1 MSQFELHIRAITGD
15 LDNNSINFKPSLMFN
30 ILSKYPDDNILKELE
45 SNFFHSYNKEER
57 DLRKLGHITITK
69 NKPEQLESTLSG
81 YLELLDS

>member
-1 MSQFELHIRAITGD
+1 MTFSPK
-15 LDNNSINFKPSLMFN
+15 N
-30 ILSKYPDDNILKELE
+30 
-45 SNFFHSYNKEER
+45 SYNKEER